1 MTITDTVLFSSKYRG
16 FKSLK
21 RIIKIQF
28 TLGRHGDVKTNFAKW
43 LSDYSA
49 LLMENEKAVNSLL
62 EFLNNSPN
70 IQDFY
75 TQTMERLEKNGNK
88 VRSRLPSVLSCPVL
102 T

>member
-1 MTITDTVLFSSKYRG
+1 VIYSGYRG

-28 TLGRHGDVKTNFAKW
+28 TLGKHEQVKTNFAKW
-43 LSDYSA
+43 LKDYSS

-62 EFLNNSPN
+62 EYLQASPN

-75 TQTMERLEKNGNK
+75 NQTMERLEKNGNK
-88 VRSRLPSVLSCPVL
+88 ARFKRPF
-102 T
+102 